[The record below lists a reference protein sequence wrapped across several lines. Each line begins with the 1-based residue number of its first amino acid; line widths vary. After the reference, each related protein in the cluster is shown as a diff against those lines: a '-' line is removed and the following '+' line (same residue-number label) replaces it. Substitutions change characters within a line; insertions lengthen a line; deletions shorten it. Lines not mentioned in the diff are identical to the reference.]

1 MTHPEPFDED
11 EDAFLAGDG
20 EPDVDDVFAKDFDRV
35 WEEMLRFAPD
45 DVVWD
50 AGDQALPSL
59 IVPGVVFREV
69 PCGILALGPDGEP
82 IGGYLSCDLSVDAA
96 WQGLGLGAEIV
107 IERCL
112 RDGMNPVLNL
122 DAAAY
127 SRAGIAAHSS
137 AWSRARSHP
146 EETAVRLARLSAPSP
161 TAEAA

>member
-1 MTHPEPFDED
+1 MMHPEPFDED
-11 EDAFLAGDG
+11 EDAFVAGDG

-50 AGDQALPSL
+50 PAEAAVPSL
-59 IVPGVVFREV
+59 IVPGVTFRDV
-69 PCGILALGPDGEP
+69 PCGILAFGPDREP

-122 DAAAY
+122 DSAAY
-127 SRAGIAAHSS
+127 SRAGIAAHRS
-137 AWSRARSHP
+137 AWSRARSNP
-146 EETAVRLARLSAPSP
+146 QETASRVARLSSPS
-161 TAEAA
+161 TIAEAA